1 MAYDKFLIAPLTSG
15 VQTNVK
21 PWLIMNDAFESLFNV
36 YTWRG
41 RIKKRIGARVMNGG
55 VSAVQQQFYTR
66 LRVKIGTTDGAGDIA
81 GTVPG
86 AIFKIGQAFSIG
98 DEMFTVIATGAPA
111 NMLTTGAA
119 TVATYNTATGAYVIN
134 GSDATTD
141 VYFYPAEP
149 VMGLRSYDVAA
160 INNEQIFA
168 FDTQFAYTF
177 VDAVGWQRADTGSVA
192 TWTGSDSDFFWTA
205 NYRGAAANDFVM
217 FVTNNVPA
225 DAMRYWNGANFNA
238 FGSLATTKINP
249 NVLNNDF
256 IKTCLLIVPFK
267 DRLLLLNTTENI
279 GGVDQTYV
287 NRVRYSQNGSPLAAE
302 AWYETPQFGGYLE
315 APTKEAITAIDLLK
329 DRLIV
334 FFENSTWELVYNG
347 NQTNP
352 FQFQQLDND
361 LGVES
366 TNSVISFNKFSL
378 GFGSNGIHSCN
389 GLNVDRID
397 TIIPST
403 IFDVR
408 NNNQGAKRVAGI
420 RDFWVEMVYWAFPS
434 IQNSDGPADQNIY
447 PNAMLVYDYVNNTWA
462 TNDDSITAF
471 GNFYLQQAIT
481 WANSNSTWQETNDI
495 WDDPSL
501 QDSFRSIIA
510 GNQQGFTFVMDAER
524 SVNAMGLQITG
535 IADNGDLTVTVT
547 SIAHNL
553 ADDSYVY
560 ITGVI
565 DDGGTIAAALNNT
578 IFMIDKI
585 DADTFLIQVPAVL
598 TGNYLGGGVLTRVSQ
613 ISLLTK
619 QYNFYNKVGTDMS
632 VMKAQFLVD
641 RTAAGKMNVEWFT
654 SSSDIDLFQE
664 GQVSGTS
671 QGTAVLETSPYALV
685 PFEQTQDRFWH
696 TIYMQTQGE
705 NVQVALFMSEDTTLD
720 TDAAF
725 SDFQLNAIMFYV
737 TPVQTYGQ
745 QPEDL

>member
-1 MAYDKFLIAPLTSG
+1 MAYDKFLIAPLTDG
-15 VQTNVK
+15 VQTNVR
-21 PWLIMNDAFESLFNV
+21 PWLIMNSAFESLFNV

-55 VSAVQQQFYTR
+55 VSAVQQQFFTR
-66 LRVKIGTTDGAGDIA
+66 LRIKLPAQVTDAMGDVV

-98 DEMFTVIATGAPA
+98 DEMFTVIAAGAPA

-119 TVATYNTATGAYVIN
+119 TVATYDTTNGNYVIN
-134 GSDATTD
+134 GATPLTQ

-168 FDTQFAYTF
+168 FDTQFSYVY
-177 VDAVGWQRADTGSVA
+177 VDATGWEQADSGALA

-225 DAMRYWNGANFNA
+225 DAMRYWDGANFNA

-249 NVLNNDF
+249 DVLNNDF

-279 GGVDQTYV
+279 SGVDQTYA
-287 NRVRYSQNGSPLAAE
+287 NRVRYSQNGSPLAAD
-302 AWYETPQFGGYLE
+302 AWYETPQFGGFLE

-366 TNSVISFNKFSL
+366 TNSTISFNKFSL
-378 GFGSNGIHSCN
+378 GFGSTGIHSCN

-397 TIIPST
+397 NLIPST

-420 RDFWVEMVYWAFPS
+420 RDFWVEMVYWSFPS
-434 IQNSDGPADQNIY
+434 IQNSDGPADDNIY
-447 PNAMLVYDYVNNTWA
+447 PNSMLVYDYVNNTWA
-462 TNDDSITAF
+462 ANDDSITAF
-471 GNFYLQQAIT
+471 GNFYLQQAVT
-481 WANSNSTWQETNDI
+481 WANVNATWQETNDI

-501 QDSFRSIIA
+501 QDSFRSIVA

-524 SVNAMGLQITG
+524 SVNSMGLQITG
-535 IADNGDLTVTVT
+535 IADNGNLTVTIT
-547 SIAHNL
+547 SVAHNL
-553 ADDSYVY
+553 AGDSFIY

-565 DDGGTIAAALNNT
+565 ASGGTMAAGLNDT
-578 IFMIDKI
+578 IFKVDRV

-613 ISLLTK
+613 IAILTK

-641 RTAAGKMNVEWFT
+641 RTATGRIETTWIT
-654 SSSDIDLFQE
+654 SSSSVGLFQD
-664 GQVSGTS
+664 GQVSGAS
-671 QGTAVLETSPYALV
+671 QGTAILETSPYALV

-696 TIYMQTQGE
+696 TIYMQAQGE
-705 NVQVALFMSEDTTLD
+705 NVQVALFMSEDITLD
-720 TDAAF
+720 KDAAF

-745 QPEDL
+745 